1 MKLKKIILRE
11 AKYRSIEIWKTVN
24 QLIDFKLKALKPR
37 QLKINDWTNAMPA
50 YKWSRKANYWK
61 EIIQWKIRATVKWPV
76 NYNP

>member
-1 MKLKKIILRE
+1 MWMNDI
-11 AKYRSIEIWKTVN
+11 
-24 QLIDFKLKALKPR
+24 KLKALKPR

-61 EIIQWKIRATVKWPV
+61 EIIQWKTRATVKWPV